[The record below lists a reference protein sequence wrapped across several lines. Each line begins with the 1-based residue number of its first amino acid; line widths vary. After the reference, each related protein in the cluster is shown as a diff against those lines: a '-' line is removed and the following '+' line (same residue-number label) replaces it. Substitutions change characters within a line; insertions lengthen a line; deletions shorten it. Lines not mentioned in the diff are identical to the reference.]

1 MIQLPAILITLGLA
15 AALVNPEAPRHAE
28 PDSPPA
34 VAINQL
40 AAPAH
45 ITATWPEDILDATRA
60 AKTDIAYTPGDEQT
74 WYFNAGGSPV
84 DQATA
89 GGYYR
94 KALGKTAD
102 GRLVV
107 QDYYQD
113 SGKPQTAPFILKK
126 NSDPH
131 DFDSDNSDSKTVWYR
146 EDGSVQSIQ
155 DYRDG
160 KESGRHNF
168 YQNGRLAV
176 QLPKAD
182 GDDDPADDP
191 YNRDL
196 GEIGSGLRLYYPSGK
211 LMAILQSDDDGAQI
225 LYREDGSPLIAV
237 HNSADDKP
245 KEVSSWDKDGNLLDN
260 GPAPE
265 ELAPIRARGKELLDL
280 VKAELYPVDSAPAAL
295 PEPVALPGLLPENI
309 LDARQAGATT
319 LDYTPQK
326 DGQTWYFDANSAPVA
341 SASPG
346 GYYRKAL
353 GKTADGRLVAQDY
366 YQDSH
371 SPQTA
376 PFILVKDAD
385 PHDFDTT
392 TADSKVVWY
401 RKDGSISS
409 VQTFAGGKAQSRMNI
424 YRDGRLVAQMPRPE
438 QLDEPDDPYRA
449 AGDLADGIRYYH
461 DNGHLLY
468 LYRRYAN
475 ESSEVLYDRDGK
487 PLAAWRERAD
497 APSAAWNITDEHSEK
512 RGALDEAIRRR
523 DHIQQ
528 MLEDEDDASPDGRAQ
543 TGAEE
548 EKPAAAS
555 PAPSQP

>member
-45 ITATWPEDILDATRA
+45 MTATWPEDILDATRA
-60 AKTDIAYTPGDEQT
+60 AKTDIAYSPGDEQT

-89 GGYYR
+89 
-94 KALGKTAD
+94 
-102 GRLVV
+102 
-107 QDYYQD
+107 
-113 SGKPQTAPFILKK
+113 
-126 NSDPH
+126 
-131 DFDSDNSDSKTVWYR
+131 
-146 EDGSVQSIQ
+146 
-155 DYRDG
+155 
-160 KESGRHNF
+160 
-168 YQNGRLAV
+168 
-176 QLPKAD
+176 
-182 GDDDPADDP
+182 
-191 YNRDL
+191 
-196 GEIGSGLRLYYPSGK
+196 
-211 LMAILQSDDDGAQI
+211 
-225 LYREDGSPLIAV
+225 
-237 HNSADDKP
+237 
-245 KEVSSWDKDGNLLDN
+245 
-260 GPAPE
+260 
-265 ELAPIRARGKELLDL
+265 
-280 VKAELYPVDSAPAAL
+280 
-295 PEPVALPGLLPENI
+295 
-309 LDARQAGATT
+309 
-319 LDYTPQK
+319 
-326 DGQTWYFDANSAPVA
+326 
-341 SASPG
+341 G

-424 YRDGRLVAQMPRPE
+424 YLDGRLAAQMPRPE
-438 QLDEPDDPYRA
+438 HLDEPDDPYRA
-449 AGDLADGIRYYH
+449 AGELADGIRYYH

-475 ESSEVLYDRDGK
+475 ESSEILYDRDGK

-528 MLEDEDDASPDGRAQ
+528 MLEDEDDASPDARAQ